1 MLHMFHTC
9 VKCFIWMLH
18 MFHTHVASVCSKYFI
33 CFKRML
39 HSSVSCC
46 KYFVFKRYVQ
56 RVMEARPGR
65 RRIGER
71 CAWSCGQGVLI
82 LIPAPNRSYHGKRKE
97 GSGEGATDVGQGKI
111 DKDRVHMRG
120 GTRQTWKYYS
130 NTVGVQHV
138 SMSGRQPFA

>member
-1 MLHMFHTC
+1 VFLSGC
-9 VKCFIWMLH
+9 CICF
-18 MFHTHVASVCSKYFI
+18 THIRVFSKYFI
-33 CFKRML
+33 YSRFMV

-46 KYFVFKRYVQ
+46 KCFMFESYVQ
-56 RVMEARPGR
+56 RVMGEWPRHRRKGHGESRAGGWGARPPGILR
-65 RRIGER
+65 TG
-71 CAWSCGQGVLI
+71 CAHPHPS
-82 LIPAPNRSYHGKRKE
+82 PNRSRCEEKEE